1 VGRLQL
7 IPSQPA
13 IKKLRFLAI
22 AGQLASWLGL
32 PELYRILGASIIF
45 IDGI

>member
-1 VGRLQL
+1 VGRLRL

-22 AGQLASWLGL
+22 PGQLASWLGL